1 MQVCVCERE
10 RERESEREWRYFSV
24 CTRACTS
31 VHVVILVNMKL
42 TGEEQ
47 FILMYEQGP
56 LGSVVMLAFRRPARK
71 V

>member
-1 MQVCVCERE
+1 M
-10 RERESEREWRYFSV
+10 

-31 VHVVILVNMKL
+31 AHVVILVNMKL
-42 TGEEQ
+42 TGEEK